1 MPHLPIKC
9 GTYEFSIYLLF
20 KTLGPSTLQ
29 YVFIGEKIVVNLS
42 AGGRFRRSL
51 PLAINLFLV

>member
-1 MPHLPIKC
+1 MKS